1 MWLVLG
7 GSSSR
12 WKIQHWRQ
20 GWSDEILTRAEVTAG
35 ESGVSLG
42 WFGLLSSLCFLEF
55 WNSVWVIQHL
65 VFPGIL
71 FGLLSSLFFQESWKT
86 VGVIQLF
93 VFSGILEFCLG
104 YSALGVP
111 WNSGILFG
119 LFSTSCFLE
128 FCLGYSA
135 LWVPWNSVW
144 VIQLSVFPGILELFG
159 LLSSWYSRS
168 SAKLVQLQSSVFVLL
183 EVSFVSHQT

>member
-1 MWLVLG
+1 M
-7 GSSSR
+7 
-12 WKIQHWRQ
+12 
-20 GWSDEILTRAEVTAG
+20 
-35 ESGVSLG
+35 G

-55 WNSVWVIQHL
+55 WNSVWVIQHF
-65 VFPGIL
+65 VFLRIL

-93 VFSGILEFCLG
+93 VFPGILEFCLG

-128 FCLGYSA
+128 LFGLLSSLGSLEFCLGYSA
-135 LWVPWNSVW
+135 LCVPWNSGIVW
-144 VIQLSVFPGILELFG
+144 VTELLVFQELCKAGAAPELCVCAVGGQLCLPSDMRISPESLP
-159 LLSSWYSRS
+159 
-168 SAKLVQLQSSVFVLL
+168 
-183 EVSFVSHQT
+183 